1 MGKSRNRS
9 QGCVKVKFLPKWL
22 SEHVSPFCAICA
34 LHWLGL
40 KQLGGFAPSEMRT
53 QLERWAE
60 NSGDPSLKCGSNRR
74 AAWFCSE
81 WQSWQTHH
89 STANRESAL
98 WCSLIILSVTGH
110 REEERKE
117 GREGQ
122 SMKESYCNDIVGGC
136 RWVEDCMRGTL
147 RRLEGNGM
155 WWMGERQTWWWNK
168 CWLVRV

>member
-1 MGKSRNRS
+1 MKSRQYPLLATHKTS
-9 QGCVKVKFLPKWL
+9 QGSVKEKLLPKQL
-22 SEHVSPFCAICA
+22 SECVFPFCAICA
-34 LHWLGL
+34 PRWLVL
-40 KQLGGFAPSEMRT
+40 KQLGVFAPSKMRT

-81 WQSWQTHH
+81 WQSWQTHY

-110 REEERKE
+110 REQGRKE

-122 SMKESYCNDIVGGC
+122 RMKESYCNGTVVVY
-136 RWVEDCMRGTL
+136 RWVVNYM
-147 RRLEGNGM
+147 
-155 WWMGERQTWWWNK
+155 
-168 CWLVRV
+168 